1 MQVTSIREGNR
12 TSTSKEEDE
21 GNGAQGV
28 GLRGVGQ
35 VNQWPQSLI
44 KGGGSRASRDAIP
57 SNQFSSF
64 FNTLSYLEGNWIFYC
79 GPQIQCHLTRMIF

>member
-1 MQVTSIREGNR
+1 M
-12 TSTSKEEDE
+12 
-21 GNGAQGV
+21 
-28 GLRGVGQ
+28 GQ

-64 FNTLSYLEGNWIFYC
+64 FNTLSYLEGNWIFDC
-79 GPQIQCHLTRMIF
+79 GATDIMSFDPNDFLTHDKPRKDII